1 VPLVGLA
8 GLFHYSNWL
17 PKGWVEGRWVSE
29 GMERF
34 GRYFGRKGWFGF
46 ERVEGENSAAIR
58 APAVVGEREK
68 ELGQGSL
75 IEETEK
81 KWHVGEKGSR
91 ILIEVA
97 TAYAITKVF
106 LPARILLSVWA
117 TPWFARVV
125 IGRVG
130 GLFGRRGVVVGN
142 AAARAGLGKGG
153 GS

>member
-1 VPLVGLA
+1 
-8 GLFHYSNWL
+8 
-17 PKGWVEGRWVSE
+17 
-29 GMERF
+29 MERF

-46 ERVEGENSAAIR
+46 GRVEGEDSASIR
-58 APAVVGEREK
+58 SPAVVGEREK
-68 ELGQGSL
+68 ELGEGSL

>member
-1 VPLVGLA
+1 
-8 GLFHYSNWL
+8 
-17 PKGWVEGRWVSE
+17 
-29 GMERF
+29 MERF

-46 ERVEGENSAAIR
+46 ERVEEDSSATSVTEGE
-58 APAVVGEREK
+58 
-68 ELGQGSL
+68 GSL

-130 GLFGRRGVVVGN
+130 GVFGRRGAVGKGGVGN

-153 GS
+153 GG

>member
-1 VPLVGLA
+1 
-8 GLFHYSNWL
+8 
-17 PKGWVEGRWVSE
+17 VEGRWVSE

-46 ERVEGENSAAIR
+46 ERVEEDSSATSVTEGE
-58 APAVVGEREK
+58 
-68 ELGQGSL
+68 GSL

-130 GLFGRRGVVVGN
+130 GVFGRRGAVGKGGVGN

-153 GS
+153 GG

>member
-1 VPLVGLA
+1 
-8 GLFHYSNWL
+8 
-17 PKGWVEGRWVSE
+17 
-29 GMERF
+29 MERF

-46 ERVEGENSAAIR
+46 ERVEGKDNTAIQTQTPV
-58 APAVVGEREK
+58 AEGE
-68 ELGQGSL
+68 GSL
-75 IEETEK
+75 VKETEK

-130 GLFGRRGVVVGN
+130 GVFGRRIVGKGGVGN
-142 AAARAGLGKGG
+142 AAARAGVGKGG
-153 GS
+153 GG

>member
-1 VPLVGLA
+1 
-8 GLFHYSNWL
+8 
-17 PKGWVEGRWVSE
+17 VEGRWVSE

-46 ERVEGENSAAIR
+46 ERIENVAEKNDASIQTEIPRSRDVAEG
-58 APAVVGEREK
+58 K
-68 ELGQGSL
+68 EMDEGSL
-75 IEETEK
+75 VEETEK

-125 IGRVG
+125 IWRVG
-130 GLFGRRGVVVGN
+130 GVFGRKTVGKGGVGN

-153 GS
+153 GG

>member
-1 VPLVGLA
+1 
-8 GLFHYSNWL
+8 
-17 PKGWVEGRWVSE
+17 
-29 GMERF
+29 MERF

-46 ERVEGENSAAIR
+46 ERIENGAKKDVTSIEAPVADGE
-58 APAVVGEREK
+58 
-68 ELGQGSL
+68 GSL

-130 GLFGRRGVVVGN
+130 GVFGRKTVGKGGVGS
-142 AAARAGLGKGG
+142 AAARAGFGKGG
-153 GS
+153 GG

>member
-1 VPLVGLA
+1 
-8 GLFHYSNWL
+8 
-17 PKGWVEGRWVSE
+17 VEGRWVSE

-46 ERVEGENSAAIR
+46 ERVEEDSSATSVTEGE
-58 APAVVGEREK
+58 
-68 ELGQGSL
+68 GSL

-130 GLFGRRGVVVGN
+130 GIFGRTTVGKGGVGN

-153 GS
+153 GG